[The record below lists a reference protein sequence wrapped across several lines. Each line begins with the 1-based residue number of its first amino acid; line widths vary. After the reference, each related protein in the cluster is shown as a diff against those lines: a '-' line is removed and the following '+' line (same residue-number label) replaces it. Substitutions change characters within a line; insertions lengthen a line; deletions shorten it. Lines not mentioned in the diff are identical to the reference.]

1 MNHLKAK
8 LEKKLGR
15 MDDEFPGVMG
25 LAVKDLETG
34 DELTLNGDEVFP
46 IASSIKI
53 PVLIEFFKR
62 VELGEIDP
70 KRTLTF
76 LEGHRV
82 GGSGVLKELGSESL
96 TMTLLDY
103 AILMIT
109 VSDNSATNIVIDLV
123 GIENVNHTLSQL
135 GLSKTKLERKMM
147 DTEGLKAGKENV
159 STPREMMTLMESLY
173 AKRVLNPQVCERT
186 LEILKKPK
194 EGIIEGVIR
203 NAVSKDVKIAN
214 KSGWVDGATC
224 DIGIVYLPKR
234 PYIVSLLTKHV
245 PLSDEKTLATIEA
258 MTKVTKLIHE
268 YFTEMSLATPY
279 GRR

>member
-34 DELTLNGDEVFP
+34 DELILNGDEVFP

-62 VELGEIDP
+62 AELGEIDT

-82 GGSGVLKELGSESL
+82 GGSGVLKELGSETL
-96 TMTLLDY
+96 TMNLLDY

-123 GIENVNHTLSQL
+123 GIENVNQTLSQL
-135 GLSKTKLERKMM
+135 GLTRTRLERKMM
-147 DTEGLKAGKENV
+147 DAEGLKAGKENV

-173 AKRVLNPQVCERT
+173 AKRVLSPQVCEMT

-203 NAVSKDVKIAN
+203 NSVSKDVKIAN